1 MDERWGPVM
10 DIRIFLCASFVIA
23 ALACFFG
30 AVRIVGRGAAGAA
43 TIFSGMGALSL
54 AVVWMMWLGPWR
66 YSEQGIFP
74 MAVPD
79 MSAPISPA
87 ASDKAAD

>member
-1 MDERWGPVM
+1 MIERWEPIV

-23 ALACFFG
+23 ALACFCG

-43 TIFSGMGALSL
+43 TIFTGMGALSL
-54 AVVWMMWLGPWR
+54 AAVWMMWLGPWR

-79 MSAPISPA
+79 ISAPITPG
-87 ASDKAAD
+87 ASDKPAD